1 MLKKEV
7 KFCSLFSFFNSAKA
21 PWLSWLKRL
30 SSKQE
35 IVSSNLAGA
44 YFASKFTLTY
54 LSIFLIYPTFVNK
67 APQSNNL
74 RPLIMSAPRT
84 ALLLAKYLLDEAGD
98 DEELFKNE
106 IVIEFVKDDKAERNE
121 KLQNL

>member
-1 MLKKEV
+1 MPNADCVSGKIVVFCTMRIQSMLKKEV

-44 YFASKFTLTY
+44 YFVYLIEKMMTLRQKKRLFVINLSNFVQNKVISVGKVIFY
-54 LSIFLIYPTFVNK
+54 L
-67 APQSNNL
+67 
-74 RPLIMSAPRT
+74 
-84 ALLLAKYLLDEAGD
+84 
-98 DEELFKNE
+98 
-106 IVIEFVKDDKAERNE
+106 
-121 KLQNL
+121 